1 MSKSKVITAVF
12 YLGIILLI
20 MGFWLWA
27 YANVMILYNEQ
38 RLNSPTLTQEEKW
51 RFEGSLKWWKTARVT
66 TYNPTAI
73 ALIAIGLIAVLYTRA
88 RMHANLMIKMAIS
101 LYSFLMF
108 LALTF
113 QLALPVIFSVIFF
126 IFFPGY
132 IITETFSL
140 GKSNFEKL
148 SISIGL
154 SLAILLGVRGIAQ
167 ITNLK
172 GILSE
177 LVVVSFLAATLS
189 IKLLLNKKS

>member
-1 MSKSKVITAVF
+1 MSKSKVIAAVF

-73 ALIAIGLIAVLYTRA
+73 ALITIGLIAVLYTRA
-88 RMHANLMIKMAIS
+88 RMHANLVIKIAIS
-101 LYSFLMF
+101 LYSFLVF
-108 LALTF
+108 LAFTF
-113 QLALPVIFSVIFF
+113 QLALPVILSVIFF
-126 IFFPGY
+126 IFVPGY

-140 GKSNFEKL
+140 GKSNLEKL
-148 SISIGL
+148 SFSIGL

>member
-1 MSKSKVITAVF
+1 MSKSKVIAAVF

-73 ALIAIGLIAVLYTRA
+73 ALITIGLIAVLYTRA
-88 RMHANLMIKMAIS
+88 RMHANLVTKIAIS
-101 LYSFLMF
+101 LYSFLVF
-108 LALTF
+108 LAFTF
-113 QLALPVIFSVIFF
+113 QLALPVILSVIFF
-126 IFFPGY
+126 IFVPGY

-140 GKSNFEKL
+140 GKSNLEKL
-148 SISIGL
+148 SFSIGL